1 MGKGVFNNM
10 TMTSNVLTLR
20 CTPREMTFT
29 VTALLEGT
37 TDVLL
42 YYRTTDLKRLY
53 PGEWVNSG
61 PMDKMGNHVYQVV
74 FTGEDVQPN
83 SRLDEGYLDFQ
94 FIALNKAGS
103 AIDRSQ
109 KFEKL
114 IKYYIDCPQ

>member
-1 MGKGVFNNM
+1 M
-10 TMTSNVLTLR
+10 TIDSNQLTLR
-20 CTPREMTFT
+20 CAPRQMTFA

-37 TDVLL
+37 RDVLL

-61 PMDKMGNHVYQVV
+61 PMERMGNNVYQKV
-74 FTGEDVQPN
+74 FTGENVQPN

-94 FIALNKAGS
+94 FVALNKGGS

-114 IKYYIDCPQ
+114 VKYYIDCPQ